1 MPNRRRRTA
10 ALSVMSLLAGAVA
23 LAAPPA
29 SAATARGPYLVEAHA
44 GGLAY
49 FPGDTLPAFRNALRM
64 GVSSLELDIQITRD
78 GKDVVTHDR
87 KISPSLCADTG
98 PASPGDPQY
107 PYAGKYIKDL
117 TLAQVQT
124 LDCGRL
130 TRPDMPQQQSVP
142 GTHMP
147 RLGQVLDLV
156 RRSHARTVDVSVEL
170 KVEAASPTETAP
182 SARFVRVAQRVI
194 DRSGIRRQVNV
205 RSFDWSTLRRYHR
218 ADPRMPLTA
227 LSQPE
232 FFSTGSPWVG
242 GVDVDAYGG
251 DLARAARSVGATAIA
266 PVHGNPQ
273 DGSVDDPGYQ
283 AFTTARMIASAHRP
297 GMRVIPWTIDDKP
310 TMRALLA
317 EGADGICTDY
327 PDRLRQ
333 VAAAAGYRLPPKY
346 TPAARHA
353 KR

>member
-10 ALSVMSLLAGAVA
+10 VLSALTLLAGAA
-23 LAAPPA
+23 FAAP
-29 SAATARGPYLVEAHA
+29 AAAAAHGPGPYLVEAHA
-44 GGLAY
+44 GGLGY
-49 FPGDTLPAFRNALRM
+49 FPGDTMPAFRNALRM
-64 GVSSLELDIQITRD
+64 GVSSLELDVQITKD

-98 PASPGDPQY
+98 PATPGDPQY

-117 TLAQVQT
+117 TLAQVET
-124 LDCGRL
+124 LDCGKL

-170 KVEAASPTETAP
+170 KVEAAAPTETAP
-182 SARFVRVAQRVI
+182 SAQFVTVAQRVI
-194 DRSGIRRQVNV
+194 DRSGVRRQVNV

-232 FFSTGSPWVG
+232 FFYQGSPWVG
-242 GVDVDAYGG
+242 GVDVEKYGD

-273 DGSVDDPGYQ
+273 DGSVGDPGYQ
-283 AFTTARMIASAHRP
+283 PFTTAKMIASAHRL
-297 GMRVIPWTIDDKP
+297 GMKVIPWTVDDKP
-310 TMRALLA
+310 TMRALVA

-327 PDRLRQ
+327 PDRLRD
-333 VAAAAGYRLPPKY
+333 VAAEAGFRLPRPY
-346 TPAARHA
+346 EPAS
-353 KR
+353 